1 MRVVCAPAHRSCG
14 TQGSREPEL
23 RHLTKINCRSRL
35 TPFNQTL
42 RRSTQ
47 ACARHIEQNMATVKP
62 ESLALQRLFHWER
75 TTPDRVALSQPMGD
89 GKVRDFT
96 WAQVGNEVRRMAAHL
111 ESQGWERG
119 SKVAILSK
127 NCAWWLMSDLAIW
140 MAGYVSVALY
150 PTLASS
156 TVAQILKHSDARAC
170 FIGKLDGWD
179 SMRPG
184 VPLDLPCISY
194 PLSPPDATAR
204 FEGWDTLCART
215 SPLQSAHEG
224 ALLRDA
230 DELAALI
237 YTSGTTGAPK
247 GVMHSFG
254 NFAWAMET
262 AQKRVPMGNEDRMLS
277 YLPLAHV
284 VERVLVEQGWLRSG
298 FRVYFAD
305 SLTTFSA
312 DMQRARPTIFFSVP
326 RLWVKFQQGVHQK
339 LPQQR
344 LNLLLSIPVL
354 GTLLRRKLL
363 KALGLDQ
370 CRFAAGG
377 AAPMPMA
384 LLSWYRQLGLPIN
397 EGYGMSEN
405 LAVSHLTLAG
415 QNQEGSVGPP
425 YPGVQARID
434 EQTGEIQTLS
444 GAQMLG
450 YYKEPALSQAALT
463 DDGWLRT
470 GDKGQVDA
478 RGNLHITG
486 RIKDLFKTSKGK
498 YVAPAPIED
507 KLGLHPAVE
516 ACIVTGANLG
526 QPLGMVMLNEHAV
539 QDAGNATARGELELS
554 LKAHLLNV
562 NAGLDPHEQLACLIV
577 VTNPWTVDNDI
588 VTPTF
593 KVKRNR
599 IEEIYAEQFEGWE
612 ASGRKVIWQSDLATR

>member
-1 MRVVCAPAHRSCG
+1 M
-14 TQGSREPEL
+14 
-23 RHLTKINCRSRL
+23 N
-35 TPFNQTL
+35 
-42 RRSTQ
+42 
-47 ACARHIEQNMATVKP
+47 TVKP
-62 ESLALQRLFHWER
+62 ESLALQCLLHWER
-75 TTPDRVALSQPMGD
+75 STPHRIALSQPLG
-89 GKVRDFT
+89 GGVVRDFT
-96 WAQVGNEVRRMAAHL
+96 WAQVADEVRRMAAHL
-111 ESQGWERG
+111 KSQDWERG

-150 PTLASS
+150 PTLAAS
-156 TVAQILKHSDARAC
+156 TVAQILQHSDARAC
-170 FIGKLDGWD
+170 FIGKLDGWE
-179 SMRPG
+179 SMRQG
-184 VPLDLPCISY
+184 VPSNLPCISY
-194 PLSPPDATAR
+194 ALSPPDATAR
-204 FEGWDTLCART
+204 FESWDAICARNA
-215 SPLQSAHEG
+215 PLQTSKESE
-224 ALLRDA
+224 LLRGS

-254 NFAWAMET
+254 NFAWAMDA
-262 AQKRVPMGNEDRMLS
+262 AQKRVPMNADDRMLS

-284 VERVLVEQGWLRSG
+284 VERVLVEHGWLRSG

-305 SLTTFSA
+305 TLDTFAA

-326 RLWVKFQQGVHQK
+326 RLWVKFQQGVHHK
-339 LPQQR
+339 LPPAR
-344 LNLLLSIPVL
+344 LQFLLGIPLV
-354 GTLLRRKLL
+354 GTMVRHKLL

-384 LLSWYRQLGLPIN
+384 LLAWYRRLGLPIN
-397 EGYGMSEN
+397 EGYGLSEN

-434 EQTGEIQTLS
+434 PETGEIQTLS

-450 YYKEPALSQAALT
+450 YYKEPEQTRAALT
-463 DDGWLRT
+463 ADGWLRT
-470 GDKGQVDA
+470 GDKGQVDVH
-478 RGNLHITG
+478 GNLHITG

-507 KLGLHPAVE
+507 RLGLHDAVE

-526 QPLGMVMLNEHAV
+526 QPLGMVMLNAQAA
-539 QDAGNATARGELELS
+539 QDARDSTLRAAMERS
-554 LKAHLLNV
+554 LAEHLQRV
-562 NAGLDPHEQLACLIV
+562 NAVLDPHEQLACLIV
-577 VTNPWTVDNDI
+577 VTTPWTVDNDI

-599 IEEIYAEQFEGWE
+599 IEEIYALQFEGWE
-612 ASGRKVIWQSDLATR
+612 ASGRKVIWQTS